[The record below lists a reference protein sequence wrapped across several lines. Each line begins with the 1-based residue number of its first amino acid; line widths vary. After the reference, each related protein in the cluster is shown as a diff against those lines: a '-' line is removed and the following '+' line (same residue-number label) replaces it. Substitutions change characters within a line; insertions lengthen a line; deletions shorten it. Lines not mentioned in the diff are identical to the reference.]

1 MAGMRLFRS
10 LVVNSAGAM
19 ARGGDGATP
28 RDLPGETGLGARGGP
43 RLLYAPGA
51 GCRQADPG
59 GAVRHPAT
67 LGAGVAGA
75 GRTDLSDRGGRGGAG
90 GRPPRLGTPPTPR
103 AVSGL
108 PPAPPGP
115 RRPGRLSSALV

>member
-28 RDLPGETGLGARGGP
+28 RDLPGETGLGARGEP

-90 GRPPRLGTPPTPR
+90 GPPPRLGILPPPR
-103 AVSGL
+103 AGL
-108 PPAPPGP
+108 GLAPAPAAP
-115 RRPGRLSSALV
+115 RARGGAS

>member
-28 RDLPGETGLGARGGP
+28 RDLPGETGLGARGEP

-67 LGAGVAGA
+67 LGAGRAGD
-75 GRTDLSDRGGRGGAG
+75 GRTDLSVRGVGRDTV
-90 GRPPRLGTPPTPR
+90 GRPPLLENCHP
-103 AVSGL
+103 L
-108 PPAPPGP
+108 
-115 RRPGRLSSALV
+115 LSL